1 MENLASVNSTLRA
14 FLQPLAE
21 CVGLVIRDK
30 DDDKYLMRH
39 TYEALSTICYAIL
52 ALGAC
57 EGVDPSKL
65 DLIQA
70 SVDSAVI
77 FVAQYGLR
85 IRSERRLWKWDHP
98 FSWLGRRLRQD
109 AKGTLLGIG
118 KRLVSPF
125 TRALRLKR
133 KDDANL
139 GRWIKDH
146 LVGLGSDF
154 SFL

>member
-1 MENLASVNSTLRA
+1 MENLASINSTLRA

-21 CVGLVIRDK
+21 CVGFVIRDK
-30 DDDKYLMRH
+30 DDHEFLMRH

-57 EGVDPSKL
+57 EGVDPNKL
-65 DLIQA
+65 GLIQA
-70 SVDSAVI
+70 SINSAVL
-77 FVAQYGLR
+77 FVDLYDSR
-85 IRSERRLWKWDHP
+85 IRSERIVWRYDHP

-109 AKGTLLGIG
+109 AKGTLLGIA

-125 TRALRLKR
+125 TKVLRLKR

-139 GRWIKDH
+139 GR
-146 LVGLGSDF
+146 
-154 SFL
+154 